1 MHFEK
6 LILSN
11 LFLIHLLSL
20 FINDLENLLFSFSTI
35 TTSKGRD
42 GIQFIALQRSHSQGC
57 TTTFKLVFASY
68 TPEDRTGLMFL
79 ALRWFPVISISHRN
93 LILRY

>member
-1 MHFEK
+1 MFIVIVHQRLRKFT
-6 LILSN
+6 
-11 LFLIHLLSL
+11 FLPLQHQRV
-20 FINDLENLLFSFSTI
+20 EV
-35 TTSKGRD
+35 G
-42 GIQFIALQRSHSQGC
+42 GVQFIALQRSHSQGC